1 MKKTEQANEPIR
13 EPQEQE
19 RRRAMLLELVND
31 PSYVPMKLKELAALL
46 EVPRELRGDLKA
58 AVDALV
64 EEGRL
69 GISAKGRIGKPES
82 FALIGIFSG
91 HPKGFGFVAAEGR
104 ETDIF
109 IPEDKIRGALHGDR
123 VQVVVEEEAAGKRA
137 EGRVVRILKRAN
149 ETVVGVYEKS
159 RNFGFVIPDNP
170 KLSTDI
176 FIPQGCDAGAVTG
189 HKVTVRIREFPAEW
203 GKKPEGV
210 VTGILGHMDD
220 PGVDILS
227 LIRAYGLP
235 EEFPD
240 AAEEEI
246 KGIPSEV
253 REEETKGRMD
263 LRGLLT
269 VTIDGEEAKD
279 LDDAITLE
287 KTDRGWRLG
296 VHIADV
302 AHYVK
307 ENSPLDEEALKRG
320 TSIYL
325 TDRVIPMLPHRL
337 SNGICS
343 LNQGEDRLAL
353 SCLIE
358 VDEKGAAM
366 GHEIAETVIRV
377 DRRMTYTAV
386 EAIVT
391 ARDPA
396 LCEEYAEC
404 ISLFEHMKELAAL
417 LRERRMSR
425 GSIDFDFPE
434 SRIILDET
442 GRPLEIRPR
451 ERNTAT
457 RIIEEFMLL
466 ANETVAEDY
475 FWQEVPFLYRIHEK
489 PETEKMK
496 RLATF
501 IHNFGCS
508 IRMPGGEAHPK
519 EVQKLLS
526 RIEGRPEEALI
537 GRLTLRSM
545 RQAKYTTQNI
555 GHFGLAARY
564 YTHFTSPIRRYP
576 DLQLHRIIKESL
588 RGGLDEARLAHYTD
602 LLPGVAAACSSL
614 ERRAE
619 EAERET
625 DKLKKV
631 QYMEQYIGEEFDG
644 VISGVVG
651 WGFYVELAN
660 TVEGLVRIQELKDD
674 YYRFDEAHYELIGDL
689 HRNTYKLGQTIRVR
703 VAGCDRVAKTI
714 DFIPVKLISKS
725 TTPL

>member
-1 MKKTEQANEPIR
+1 
-13 EPQEQE
+13 
-19 RRRAMLLELVND
+19 MLLGLVNEA
-31 PSYVPMKLKELAALL
+31 SYVPMKLKELAMLL
-46 EVPRELRGDLKA
+46 DVPRELRGDLKA
-58 AVDALV
+58 AVDSLV
-64 EEGRL
+64 EEGKL
-69 GISAKGRIGKPES
+69 AISAKGKIGKPEY
-82 FALIGIFSG
+82 FALTGIFSG

-104 ETDIF
+104 EEDIF
-109 IPEDKIRGALHGDR
+109 IPEEKVRGALDGDR
-123 VQVVVEEEAAGKRA
+123 VQVVVEEEASARRA
-137 EGRVVRILKRAN
+137 QGRIVRILKHAN
-149 ETVVGVYEKS
+149 ETVVGVYQKS
-159 RNFGFVIPDNP
+159 PRFGFVIPDNP
-170 KLSTDI
+170 KISTDI

-189 HKVTVRIREFPAEW
+189 HKVTVRIRGFADEPR
-203 GKKPEGV
+203 KKPEGV

-235 EEFPD
+235 EEFPGAVEEETED
-240 AAEEEI
+240 IPSDVQEEEI
-246 KGIPSEV
+246 KG
-253 REEETKGRMD
+253 RLD

-287 KTDRGWRLG
+287 QTAGGWRLG

-302 AHYVK
+302 THYVK
-307 ENSPLDEEALKRG
+307 ENSPLDEEALRRG

-353 SCLIE
+353 SCLL
-358 VDEKGAAM
+358 DLDGKGAVM

-391 ARDPA
+391 EHDPK
-396 LCEEYAEC
+396 LCGEYAEC
-404 ISLFEHMKELAAL
+404 ISLFEHMKEVAAL

-434 SRIILDET
+434 SRIILDGM

-466 ANETVAEDY
+466 ANETVAEDS
-475 FWQEVPFLYRIHEK
+475 FWQEIPFLYRIHEK

-526 RIEGRPEEALI
+526 QIEGKPEEALI

-576 DLQLHRIIKESL
+576 DLQIHRIIKESL
-588 RGGLDEARLAHYTD
+588 RGGLNEARLAHYTD
-602 LLPGVAAACSSL
+602 LLPGVAAACSAL

-631 QYMEQYIGEEFDG
+631 QYMEQFIGREFDG

-660 TVEGLVRIQELKDD
+660 TVEGLVHIHELKDD
-674 YYRFDEAHYELIGDL
+674 YYLFDEARYELIGEL
-689 HRNTYKLGQTIRVR
+689 HRKTYKLGQRIRVR

-714 DFIPVKLISKS
+714 DFIL
-725 TTPL
+725 T

>member
-1 MKKTEQANEPIR
+1 
-13 EPQEQE
+13 
-19 RRRAMLLELVND
+19 MLLELVNEA
-31 PSYVPMKLKELAALL
+31 SYVPMKLKELAMLL
-46 EVPRELRGDLKA
+46 DVPRELRGDLKA
-58 AVDALV
+58 AVDSLV
-64 EEGRL
+64 EEGKL
-69 GISAKGRIGKPES
+69 AISAKGKIGKPEY
-82 FALIGIFSG
+82 FALTGIFSG

-104 ETDIF
+104 EEDIF
-109 IPEDKIRGALHGDR
+109 IPEEKVRGALDGDR
-123 VQVVVEEEAAGKRA
+123 VQVVVEEEASARRA
-137 EGRVVRILKRAN
+137 QGRIVRILKHAN
-149 ETVVGVYEKS
+149 ETVVGVYQKS
-159 RNFGFVIPDNP
+159 PRFGFVIPDNP
-170 KLSTDI
+170 KISTDI
-176 FIPQGCDAGAVTG
+176 FIPQGCGAGAVTG
-189 HKVTVRIREFPAEW
+189 HKVTVRIRGFADEPR
-203 GKKPEGV
+203 KKPEGV

-235 EEFPD
+235 EEFPGAVEEETED
-240 AAEEEI
+240 IPSDVQEEEI
-246 KGIPSEV
+246 KG
-253 REEETKGRMD
+253 RLD

-287 KTDRGWRLG
+287 QTAGGWRLG

-302 AHYVK
+302 THYVK
-307 ENSPLDEEALKRG
+307 ENSPLDEEALRRG

-353 SCLIE
+353 SCLL
-358 VDEKGAAM
+358 DLDGKGAVM

-391 ARDPA
+391 EHDPK
-396 LCEEYAEC
+396 LCGEYAEC
-404 ISLFEHMKELAAL
+404 ISLFEHMKEVAAL

-434 SRIILDET
+434 SRIILDGM

-466 ANETVAEDY
+466 ANETVAEDS
-475 FWQEVPFLYRIHEK
+475 FWQEIPFLYRIHEK

-526 RIEGRPEEALI
+526 QIEGKPEEALI

-576 DLQLHRIIKESL
+576 DLQIHRIIKESL
-588 RGGLDEARLAHYTD
+588 RGGLNEARLAHYTD
-602 LLPGVAAACSSL
+602 LLPGVAAACSAL

-631 QYMEQYIGEEFDG
+631 QYMEQFIGREFDG

-660 TVEGLVRIQELKDD
+660 TVEGLVHIHELKDD
-674 YYRFDEAHYELIGDL
+674 YYLFDEARYELIGEL
-689 HRNTYKLGQTIRVR
+689 HRKTYKLGQRIRVR

-714 DFIPVKLISKS
+714 DFIL
-725 TTPL
+725 T